1 MHTID
6 YAKQLVDL
14 STASANNHTTLKPP
28 SGAKEGGYIRPVSA
42 YLGA

>member
-14 STASANNHTTLKPP
+14 STASANNYTTLKPNNQ
-28 SGAKEGGYIRPVSA
+28 GREG
-42 YLGA
+42 